1 VTSRARDAWAIVALN
16 LGLALLVHVAAP
28 VAPRN
33 SDRTAYEYVGQH
45 GLDANCPVSIYCYR
59 VLVPM
64 VLARIPLEPERRW
77 RWYQV
82 AATAAAGSITAATTS
97 RLAGGLGAGVIA
109 SLLVQTTYGF
119 SFTAYDPYT
128 ADPLVFVFAAAL
140 AWCAIADRWLL
151 ALGIG
156 LAGVFVKET
165 VALVSVSC
173 ALAALGRDRPTW
185 PQWVFSSAAVV
196 ATLLGFH
203 WIMDTYFDWGLRN
216 NPAAQF
222 GSGSWLALWWRNNP
236 FLIRKAYLLFA
247 PFGFAWLFALLAGRF
262 AEARLRQLALG
273 AIGPFLALCYVQTP
287 ERALSNAFFVV
298 IPLATLYLVRAP
310 LPIALL
316 TALANGAV
324 TVKVGL
330 STTWLPPSRY
340 LMVPALIL
348 TLGAIWTIEK
358 PRTVTPPRRLTP
370 QRVRGPSPAA
380 PGDRP

>member
-1 VTSRARDAWAIVALN
+1 MALN

-45 GLDANCPVSIYCYR
+45 GLEANCPVSIYCYR

-64 VLARIPLEPERRW
+64 LLERIPLEPERRW

-82 AATAAAGSITAATTS
+82 AATAAAGSITAAMTS

-119 SFTAYDPYT
+119 SFMAYDPYT

-165 VALVSVSC
+165 VALVSVSWRWPRSPRS
-173 ALAALGRDRPTW
+173 ADVAQMGVLGRRSRRDPVGVSLDHGHVLW
-185 PQWVFSSAAVV
+185 
-196 ATLLGFH
+196 L
-203 WIMDTYFDWGLRN
+203 GLRN

-273 AIGPFLALCYVQTP
+273 GSGRFSRCATSRRPNVRCQT
-287 ERALSNAFFVV
+287 RS
-298 IPLATLYLVRAP
+298 
-310 LPIALL
+310 
-316 TALANGAV
+316 
-324 TVKVGL
+324 
-330 STTWLPPSRY
+330 SS
-340 LMVPALIL
+340 
-348 TLGAIWTIEK
+348 
-358 PRTVTPPRRLTP
+358 
-370 QRVRGPSPAA
+370 
-380 PGDRP
+380 